1 MAEIEI
7 DGGAAGQIT
16 ALGKDLLIDEL
27 AQQSLQ
33 EGGSFL
39 DIHGIILA

>member
-16 ALGKDLLIDEL
+16 VLGKDLLLDEL
-27 AQQSLQ
+27 KQQPLQ
-33 EGGSFL
+33 QGGSFL
-39 DIHGIILA
+39 DIHGVILA